1 MLLEKWKMLYKFS
14 RRKFNFT
21 DMFVS
26 LNSVFEKVS
35 NKKNMKQTLD
45 KTYLCFKFENFLK
58 EQGFDCKVGK
68 VHLNS
73 VYIQEE
79 NPCIKQALIF
89 KKDQILAEFNQ
100 SQNLQKINKIAFL
113 S

>member
-1 MLLEKWKMLYKFS
+1 
-14 RRKFNFT
+14 
-21 DMFVS
+21 MFVS

-45 KTYLCFKFENFLK
+45 KTYICFKFQNFLK
-58 EQGFDCKVGK
+58 DIGFDCKVSK

-73 VYIQEE
+73 VYIQE
-79 NPCIKQALIF
+79 NDPCVKQALIF
-89 KKDQILAEFNQ
+89 KKEEILTEFNQ
-100 SQNLQKINKIAFL
+100 SQKLQKINKIAFL

>member
-1 MLLEKWKMLYKFS
+1 
-14 RRKFNFT
+14 
-21 DMFVS
+21 MFVS

-45 KTYLCFKFENFLK
+45 KTLICFKFQNFLK
-58 EQGFDCKVGK
+58 SIGFDCKVSK

-73 VYIQEE
+73 VYIQED

-89 KKDQILAEFNQ
+89 KKDEILTEFNQ
-100 SQNLQKINKIAFL
+100 TQNLQKINKIAFL